1 MRALDASVIIG
12 FLDPAD
18 AHHSRAARLVAEL
31 LATRDELITSAAAYA
46 EVLVEPSRSGL
57 TAVVDGFLDDA
68 RVGVVA
74 IDRDCARAA
83 AGLRARHA
91 TLRLPD
97 ALSLANA
104 LLHDAE
110 LVTFDRRLAR
120 LAATEAV

>member
-12 FLDPAD
+12 FLDAAD
-18 AHHSRAARLVAEL
+18 AHHGRATRLVAEL
-31 LATRDELITSAAAYA
+31 LAGRDELIASAAAYA
-46 EVLVEPSRSGL
+46 EVLVEPSRSGH

-68 RVGVVA
+68 RVAVVPV
-74 IDRDCARAA
+74 DRACARAA

-97 ALSLANA
+97 ALSLATA